1 MQGRGVEDRPGP
13 SARGTSGDHE
23 ASFGARLKRL
33 RDAAGLT
40 QEELACRAGLTAKA
54 VSALERGVRRRP

>member
-1 MQGRGVEDRPGP
+1 MQEGGVEDRPGP
-13 SARGTSGDHE
+13 AARGTNGDHE

-33 RDAAGLT
+33 RDAASLT

-54 VSALERGVRRRP
+54 VSAL